1 MVAWFLV
8 SFDPAS
14 KGLAE
19 VVDDH
24 NWRGVMK
31 PVVLFGKGPS
41 ARKLDV
47 SDNYVVGAVNS
58 AFVFCDRVDYFF
70 LQDVETL
77 ANVRAADIPKLKTAV
92 IPAHPF
98 EQHKQRAS
106 LTYTSLLGGLAG
118 IERFAVYQNPLE
130 SDGIA
135 PIEGLPRIDN
145 ICSGGDAAVAWLLAE
160 GHRDFVFV
168 GIDPSGGHHP
178 KVQKDSS
185 HLAERRQFSVQCPS
199 CEHAFS
205 VMVTKEHASASPN
218 PPEWYKL
225 QYQSLV
231 SKIIRVGGT
240 FRHLGPDEG
249 LDNQAARCA

>member
-1 MVAWFLV
+1 
-8 SFDPAS
+8 
-14 KGLAE
+14 
-19 VVDDH
+19 
-24 NWRGVMK
+24 MK

-47 SDNYVVGAVNS
+47 SDSYVVAAVNS

-98 EQHKQRAS
+98 EQHQQRAS
-106 LTYTSLLGGLAG
+106 LTYTALLGGLVG

-135 PIEGLPRIDN
+135 PIDGLPRIDN
-145 ICSGGDAAVAWLLAE
+145 IHSGGDAAVAWLLAE
-160 GHRDFVFV
+160 GHREFIFV
-168 GIDPSGGHHP
+168 GIDPDGGHHRSI
-178 KVQKDSS
+178 QQDSA
-185 HLAERRQFSVQCPS
+185 HLAEQHCFPVQCPS
-199 CEHAFS
+199 CEHAFA
-205 VMVTKEHASASPN
+205 VAVTKQHASASPN
-218 PPEWYKL
+218 PPEWYRL

-231 SKIIRVGGT
+231 SKIIQAGGT
-240 FRHLGPDEG
+240 FRHLGPGEELAD
-249 LDNQAARCA
+249 QAVRCA